1 MALELK
7 SLFLK
12 KALIPVV
19 VCFLFLSCEKI
30 NVFEKNVSFKKHA
43 WQSTDKPVITFNISD
58 TNSLYNLYIV
68 LRHSDAYN
76 FNNIWIKC
84 TVIIPGDST
93 KKSRDYNLP
102 LATNDKG
109 WSGTGMDDIFEHRV
123 LIQPRTKF
131 NRPGDYRFVLQQIMR
146 EDPLE
151 NILNVGMRVE
161 KVN

>member
-1 MALELK
+1 LKNVIIPALL
-7 SLFLK
+7 S
-12 KALIPVV
+12 I
-19 VCFLFLSCEKI
+19 LFLSCTKI
-30 NVFEKNVSFKKHA
+30 NVFEKNVFFREHA
-43 WQSTDKPVITFNISD
+43 WQSTVKPRVTFNIPD
-58 TNSLYNLYIV
+58 TTSLYNLYIV

-84 TVIIPGDST
+84 SVVTPGDST
-93 KKSRDYNLP
+93 TRSKDYNLP

-123 LIQPRTKF
+123 LIQPRTRFSKA
-131 NRPGDYRFVLQQIMR
+131 GDYVFILQQIMR

-161 KVN
+161 KVQ